1 MKNLT
6 LFKYKNKYITNFD
19 FIRSLEK
26 IKAYD
31 CQILYLH
38 SEINFGIPNPKLKKN
53 QILDQLFTCI
63 KKMGVQTLCIPTYT
77 FSFCNKEIFNVK
89 KTTSKM
95 GILSE
100 YIRNKSSSLRSID
113 PLLSV
118 CINGK
123 NKNLVKNISKN
134 SIGEGSHFDKIHN
147 SKDVKFIFFG
157 PTVGSCFT
165 YIHYIEKLLDA
176 PYRYDREFGGTI
188 INNNKKY
195 KDKFKLFVRYN
206 DIKTGKGSFIYED
219 IMFKKK
225 ISLRKNLGNGFLT
238 SVNKEDAYNSF
249 IELYKKKKNIFF
261 KAKKKSFG
269 SRSFKFGNIVT
280 L

>member
-38 SEINFGIPNPKLKKN
+38 SEINFGIPNPQLKKN
-53 QILDQLFTCI
+53 QILDQLFMCI
-63 KKMGVQTLCIPTYT
+63 KKMGVKTLCVPTYT

-89 KTTSKM
+89 KTISKM

-100 YIRNKSSSLRSID
+100 YIRNQSKSLRSID

-118 CINGK
+118 CIYGK
-123 NKNLVKNISKN
+123 NKNLIKNISKN
-134 SIGEGSHFDKIHN
+134 SIGKGSHFDKIHN
-147 SKDVKFIFFG
+147 SNNVKFIFFG
-157 PTVGSCFT
+157 PSVGSCFT
-165 YIHYIEKLLDA
+165 YIHYIEKLLNA
-176 PYRYDREFGGTI
+176 PYRYDREFDGTI

-206 DIKTGKGSFIYED
+206 NIRTGNGSFIYED

-225 ISLRKNLGNGFLT
+225 ISLRKKLGNGFLT
-238 SVNKEDAYNSF
+238 SINKEDAFNSF
-249 IELYKKKKNIFF
+249 IDLYKKKKNIFF
-261 KAKKKSFG
+261 RTNKKSFG
-269 SRSFKFGNIVT
+269 SKYFKFGNVVT